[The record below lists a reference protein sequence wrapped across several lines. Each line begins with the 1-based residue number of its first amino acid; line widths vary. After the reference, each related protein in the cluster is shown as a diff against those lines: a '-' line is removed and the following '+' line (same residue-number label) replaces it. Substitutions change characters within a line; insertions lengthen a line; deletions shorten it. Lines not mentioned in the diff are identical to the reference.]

1 MKKQIKGLTIFVIVS
16 IILIAGCFV
25 QSVNAKDVSRYRLVD
40 SWVSGLKRI
49 CLYENSRGE
58 QITESISKGKSCRH
72 IY

>member
-1 MKKQIKGLTIFVIVS
+1 MKKQIKGLTISVIVS
-16 IILIAGCFV
+16 IILIAATATP
-25 QSVNAKDVSRYRLVD
+25 SIHAKDVSRYTLVD

-58 QITESISKGKSCRH
+58 QITESISKGKSCRY